1 MKKLQLLNNLALA
14 ASCLIF
20 TSCAIVRGYK
30 ADGAAG
36 PTSYSFEHHVH
47 DTIANGP
54 TAFSFPYAKQQAE
67 WIDTLRDNYLKQLS
81 DKQIE
86 LLKKAC
92 RLHTTTMKTGDPTI
106 DACFDADRLDL
117 WRADI
122 IPDPEKMAT
131 EKGRQIARNTDYMAL
146 ME

>member
-14 ASCLIF
+14 ASCMIL

-54 TAFSFPYAKQQAE
+54 TVFSFPYAKQQAE
-67 WIDTLRDNYLKQLS
+67 WIDTLRFFHSHLPTKSQERYGRRSTARL
-81 DKQIE
+81 IRR
-86 LLKKAC
+86 AC
-92 RLHTTTMKTGDPTI
+92 
-106 DACFDADRLDL
+106 
-117 WRADI
+117 
-122 IPDPEKMAT
+122 
-131 EKGRQIARNTDYMAL
+131 
-146 ME
+146 